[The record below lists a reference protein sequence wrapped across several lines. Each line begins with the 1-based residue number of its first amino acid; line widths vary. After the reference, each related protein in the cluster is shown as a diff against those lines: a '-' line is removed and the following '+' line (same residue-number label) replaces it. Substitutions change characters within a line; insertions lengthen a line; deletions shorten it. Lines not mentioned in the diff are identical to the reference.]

1 MADTGARYKVYE
13 PIDDKNL
20 LTPCCGADTPT
31 CTFSASVA
39 NDQALSV
46 ARAELAVEQCASPF
60 RYHIDHGTSLAQ
72 FGSAWKSLAQGSA
85 WPSVAST
92 SKRLQTQGTG
102 HSPTRWP
109 LLVFHA
115 VLTGTRTQ
123 RWCVY
128 PSSRRRHTTTT
139 AASAGTLSDF
149 ADIATASGKKV
160 PTVPLSVGIMTDRPA
175 LF

>member
-1 MADTGARYKVYE
+1 MANRGARYKVYE

-60 RYHIDHGTSLAQ
+60 RYYIDHGTSLAQ
-72 FGSAWKSLAQGSA
+72 FGSAWKSLGLGSA

-92 SKRLQTQGTG
+92 SKRLK
-102 HSPTRWP
+102 WP
-109 LLVFHA
+109 FANALLVCHA
-115 VLTGTRTQ
+115 VLTGTRTMSS
-123 RWCVY
+123 CVS
-128 PSSRRRHTTTT
+128 PSRRRRHTTNT
-139 AASAGTLSDF
+139 AATAGTLSDS
-149 ADIATASGKKV
+149 ADIAKPSGKKFLFD
-160 PTVPLSVGIMTDRPA
+160 PLFTAFIYLGTSI
-175 LF
+175 F

>member
-1 MADTGARYKVYE
+1 MDADQRRTFHTVQRDCARTPVHVRGQIGKSDEVRTTDSVIIHLIWPIEELDITYKVYE

-92 SKRLQTQGTG
+92 SKRLQTQCPC
-102 HSPTRWP
+102 HLPTRCS
-109 LLVFHA
+109 FA
-115 VLTGTRTQ
+115 M
-123 RWCVY
+123 
-128 PSSRRRHTTTT
+128 PS
-139 AASAGTLSDF
+139 
-149 ADIATASGKKV
+149 
-160 PTVPLSVGIMTDRPA
+160 
-175 LF
+175 

>member
-1 MADTGARYKVYE
+1 MADRGARYKVYE

-72 FGSAWKSLAQGSA
+72 FGSAWKSLALGSA

-92 SKRLQTQGTG
+92 SKRLQTQCRFMYLSFANALLLARLPCRLDGSTHAEVVRAAVKTATSYDH
-102 HSPTRWP
+102 HSGNGRD
-109 LLVFHA
+109 LE
-115 VLTGTRTQ
+115 
-123 RWCVY
+123 
-128 PSSRRRHTTTT
+128 
-139 AASAGTLSDF
+139 
-149 ADIATASGKKV
+149 
-160 PTVPLSVGIMTDRPA
+160 
-175 LF
+175 

>member
-1 MADTGARYKVYE
+1 MCAESCKSLLGFFVWGVSQGDRFSNSSLSMADRGARYKVYE

-60 RYHIDHGTSLAQ
+60 RYYIDHGTSLAQ
-72 FGSAWKSLAQGSA
+72 FGSTWKSLAQGSA

-92 SKRLQTQGTG
+92 SKRLKTKVRGERETFFLTPSRCRRN
-102 HSPTRWP
+102 HSRSLP
-109 LLVFHA
+109 LPLWWSYDVA
-115 VLTGTRTQ
+115 VLTRA
-123 RWCVY
+123 R
-128 PSSRRRHTTTT
+128 SS
-139 AASAGTLSDF
+139 
-149 ADIATASGKKV
+149 
-160 PTVPLSVGIMTDRPA
+160 
-175 LF
+175 

>member
-1 MADTGARYKVYE
+1 MADRGARYKVYE

-20 LTPCCGADTPT
+20 ITPCCGADTPT

-60 RYHIDHGTSLAQ
+60 RYYIDHGTSLAQ

-92 SKRLQTQGTG
+92 SKRLQTKGTC
-102 HSPTRWP
+102 HVPFANA

-115 VLTGTRTQ
+115 VLTGTRTR

-139 AASAGTLSDF
+139 AATAGTLSDS
-149 ADIATASGKKV
+149 ANIATASGKEFLLH
-160 PTVPLSVGIMTDRPA
+160 PL
-175 LF
+175 

>member
-1 MADTGARYKVYE
+1 MADRGARYKVYE

-20 LTPCCGADTPT
+20 ITPCCGADTPT

-92 SKRLQTQGTG
+92 SKRLQN
-102 HSPTRWP
+102 SMYRSFANA
-109 LLVFHA
+109 LLVCHA
-115 VLTGTRTQ
+115 VLTGTRTR
-123 RWCVY
+123 RWCVC

-139 AASAGTLSDF
+139 AATAGTLSDS
-149 ADIATASGKKV
+149 ADIATASGKKFLFY
-160 PTVPLSVGIMTDRPA
+160 PLVT
-175 LF
+175 

>member
-1 MADTGARYKVYE
+1 MADRGARYKVYE

-60 RYHIDHGTSLAQ
+60 RYYIDHGTSLAQ

-92 SKRLQTQGTG
+92 SKRLKVEGTCY
-102 HSPTRWP
+102 SPTRCSFAMPFGWEHARRAGACSHLVGDGIWP
-109 LLVFHA
+109 LQW
-115 VLTGTRTQ
+115 Q
-123 RWCVY
+123 R
-128 PSSRRRHTTTT
+128 R
-139 AASAGTLSDF
+139 
-149 ADIATASGKKV
+149 V
-160 PTVPLSVGIMTDRPA
+160 P
-175 LF
+175 

>member
-1 MADTGARYKVYE
+1 MVLRGRVEKSDEVKTTDYSVIFHLISNMADRGARYKVYE
-13 PIDDKNL
+13 PIHDKNL
-20 LTPCCGADTPT
+20 LTPCCGADMPT

-92 SKRLQTQGTG
+92 SKRLKVEGTC
-102 HSPTRWP
+102 HSPTRCPFAMPFGWEHARRGGACSHLVGDSIWP
-109 LLVFHA
+109 L
-115 VLTGTRTQ
+115 Q
-123 RWCVY
+123 RQ
-128 PSSRRRHTTTT
+128 RR
-139 AASAGTLSDF
+139 
-149 ADIATASGKKV
+149 V
-160 PTVPLSVGIMTDRPA
+160 P
-175 LF
+175 